1 MQLRVPARWH
11 DMGLKY
17 DQDRAS
23 SAHRTAMRGSRKLTG
38 AGHVTQQRLTGAGD
52 VAPTALTKW
61 HWDVNSSAA
70 DVTIHTRHLGVVG

>member
-1 MQLRVPARWH
+1 
-11 DMGLKY
+11 MGLKY

-61 HWDVNSSAA
+61 HWDVNSNPQNYSHPTSWGRLAKPE
-70 DVTIHTRHLGVVG
+70 VGAPF